1 MIFLSNR
8 CFIKNIFLNKLVLH
22 KIKMGEWLMKELIV
36 GLAGNPNVGKTTV
49 FNQLT
54 GMRQHVGN
62 WPGKTV
68 ERAEG
73 SFKHGDYE
81 YDIIDLPGNYALSA
95 HSMEE
100 IVSRDF
106 IVDDDSDVIVNVV
119 DAANLER
126 NLYLT
131 VQMMELGANLV
142 MALNMND
149 FAKRK
154 EHIINIKL
162 MGELLGFPV
171 VEVNAK
177 TKDGFE
183 ELLTTVEKA
192 AAKPVDSSAK
202 LSYGDELKGH
212 LSDLQALIEQDK
224 SLLDVPSIWTA
235 IKLLEK
241 DSIVIEKVQ
250 QSRMSSKIMMEVDKV
265 SKHLIDIYNEGAEE
279 VIANARYAFIDGLIA
294 EAVKKPAVEKESMTD
309 RIDKIVTNR
318 LLAPF
323 IFLIVIFL
331 LFHLT
336 FTISAPF
343 CEAIEAG
350 FTALSEY
357 LSEAI
362 TNPTLASFICDGL
375 IGGVGGV
382 LVFLPQI
389 IIMFL
394 LLSILEDSGYLAR
407 AAFTLDIVMHKLV
420 GLHGKAFI
428 PMILGFGCGVP
439 AIMAT
444 RTMDNE
450 SDRILAMMLIPFMSC
465 TARMPI
471 YSMFTVA
478 FFAAVPVFA
487 LGPIVITQQTLVVFA
502 MYVIGI
508 VVALIVAAILKRTLF
523 KGMSA
528 PFVMELPTYKVPSLK
543 GVLLHTWDKTKG
555 FLRKAG
561 TIILGASIVIWILS
575 NVPFGVEPGSAE
587 SVLGMIGSAI
597 SPIFA
602 PLGFATWQAGIAI
615 LTGLVAKEVVVST
628 FGTLAGVEED
638 DEEGM
643 SSMIQG
649 LFTPLS
655 SFAFMVFTLLY
666 IPCFAAIGTIKQET
680 NSWKWPLI
688 MSGITL
694 VTAYIVSF
702 LVYNVGLLA
711 GFG

>member
-1 MIFLSNR
+1 
-8 CFIKNIFLNKLVLH
+8 
-22 KIKMGEWLMKELIV
+22 MKKLIV

-73 SFKHGDYE
+73 HFSHGDYE

-149 FAKRK
+149 FAKKK
-154 EHIINIKL
+154 EHIIDIEL
-162 MGELLGFPV
+162 MSELLGFPV
-171 VEVNAK
+171 VEINAK
-177 TKDGFE
+177 TKDGFD

-192 AAKPVDSSAK
+192 AANPIDSSEK
-202 LSYGDELKGH
+202 LSYGNELKGH
-212 LSDLQALIEQDK
+212 LGTIQELIEKDK
-224 SLLDVPSIWTA
+224 DLLDVPSIWTA

-250 QSRMSSKIMMEVDKV
+250 ASPMSSQIMIEVDKV
-265 SKHLIDIYNEGAEE
+265 SAHLHDVFKEGSEE
-279 VIANARYAFIDGLIA
+279 VIANARYSFIGGLMA
-294 EAVKKPAVEKESMTD
+294 EAVKRPAVEKETTTD
-309 RIDKIVTNR
+309 KIDKFVTNR
-318 LLAPF
+318 FLAPI
-323 IFLIVIFL
+323 IFLVVIFVI
-331 LFHLT
+331 FHLT
-336 FTISAPF
+336 FTISGPF
-343 CEAIEAG
+343 CELIEVG
-350 FTALSEY
+350 FEGLVEMIYGALGENM
-357 LSEAI
+357 LS
-362 TNPTLASFICDGL
+362 SFICDGI

-389 IIMFL
+389 IILFL

-407 AAFTLDIVMHKLV
+407 AAFTLDIVMHKVV

-439 AIMAT
+439 AVMAT
-444 RTMDNE
+444 RTMENE
-450 SDRILAMMLIPFMSC
+450 SDRLLAMMLIPFMSC
-465 TARMPI
+465 SARMPI
-471 YSMFTVA
+471 YTMLTSV
-478 FFAAVPVFA
+478 FFAAIPVFA
-487 LGPIVITQQTLVVFA
+487 LGPFVVTQQVVVVDA
-502 MYVIGI
+502 LYILGI

-528 PFVMELPTYKVPSLK
+528 PFVMELPTYKIPSVK
-543 GVLLHTWDKTKG
+543 GVLLHTWEKTKG

-561 TIILGASIVIWILS
+561 TIILVASIVIWVLS
-575 NVPFGVEPGSAE
+575 NVPAGVEPASAD
-587 SVLGMIGSAI
+587 SALGVIGTAV

-602 PLGFATWQAGIAI
+602 PLGFGEWQAGIAI
-615 LTGLVAKEVVVST
+615 ITGLVAKEVVVST
-628 FGTLAGVEED
+628 FASLAGV
-638 DEEGM
+638 DEENEADMDGLVRE
-643 SSMIQG
+643 

-655 SFAFMVFTLLY
+655 SIAFMAFCLLY
-666 IPCFAAIGTIKQET
+666 IPCFAAIGAIKQET
-680 NSWKWPLI
+680 NSFKWPLI

-702 LVYNVGLLA
+702 LIYNVGLLA
-711 GFG
+711 GFS

>member
-1 MIFLSNR
+1 
-8 CFIKNIFLNKLVLH
+8 
-22 KIKMGEWLMKELIV
+22 MKELIV

-73 SFKHGDYE
+73 SFKHVDYE
-81 YDIIDLPGNYALSA
+81 YDVVDLPGNYALSA

-149 FAKRK
+149 FAKKK
-154 EHIINIKL
+154 EHIIDIKL
-162 MGELLGFPV
+162 MSELLGFPV
-171 VEVNAK
+171 IEVNAK
-177 TKDGFE
+177 TKDGFD

-192 AAKPVDSSAK
+192 AAKPIDASVK

-224 SLLDVPSIWTA
+224 SLMDVPSVWTA

-250 QSRMSSKIMMEVDKV
+250 QSSMSSKIMMEVDKV

-279 VIANARYAFIDGLIA
+279 VIANARYAFIDGLVA
-294 EAVKKPAVEKESMTD
+294 EAVKKPAVEKESTTD

-323 IFLIVIFL
+323 IFFGIMFVMFQ
-331 LFHLT
+331 LT
-336 FTISAPF
+336 FTIGAPF
-343 CEAIEAG
+343 QDAIDQLFGSLAEAVAG
-350 FTALSEY
+350 AIPNEY
-357 LSEAI
+357 
-362 TNPTLASFICDGL
+362 LASFICDGI

-382 LVFLPQI
+382 LTFLPI
-389 IIMFL
+389 IILMFL
-394 LLSILEDSGYLAR
+394 FLSILEDCGYLAR

-444 RTMDNE
+444 RTMENE
-450 SDRILAMMLIPFMSC
+450 GDRMLAMMLVPFMSC
-465 TARMPI
+465 TARLPI
-471 YSMFTVA
+471 YAIFISA
-478 FFAAVPVFA
+478 FFAENQGLMLLA
-487 LGPIVITQQTLVVFA
+487 I
-502 MYVIGI
+502 YVLGI
-508 VVALIVAAILKRTLF
+508 VVALIVAGILKRTMF
-523 KGMSA
+523 KGMST

-543 GVLLHTWDKTKG
+543 GVLLHTWDKVKG

-561 TIILGASIVIWILS
+561 TIILACSIVLWALS
-575 NVPFGVEPGSAE
+575 IFPLGVEYGSAD
-587 SVLGMIGSAI
+587 SVLGMLGKVIA
-597 SPIFA
+597 PIFA
-602 PLGFATWQAGIAI
+602 PLGFGFWQAAVAIIA
-615 LTGLVAKEVVVST
+615 GLAAKEVVVAT
-628 FGTLAGVEED
+628 FGTLAGMEED
-638 DEEGM
+638 DEEGIT
-643 SSMIQG
+643 SLVQST
-649 LFTPLS
+649 FTPLS
-655 SFAFMVFTLLY
+655 SFSFMAFTLLY
-666 IPCFAAIGTIKQET
+666 TPCFAAIGAIKQET
-680 NSWKWPLI
+680 NSYKWALT
-688 MSGITL
+688 MCAITL

-702 LVYNVGLLA
+702 LIFNIGTLA
-711 GFG
+711 GFA

>member
-1 MIFLSNR
+1 
-8 CFIKNIFLNKLVLH
+8 
-22 KIKMGEWLMKELIV
+22 MGELIV

-73 SFKHGDYE
+73 SFKHGSYE
-81 YDIIDLPGNYALSA
+81 YDIVDLPGNYALSA

-106 IVDDDSDVIVNVV
+106 IVDDDSDVIINVV

-149 FAKRK
+149 FAKK
-154 EHIINIKL
+154 KDHIIDIKL
-162 MGELLGFPV
+162 MSELLGFPV

-177 TKDGFE
+177 TKDGFDK
-183 ELLTTVEKA
+183 LLTTVEKA
-192 AAKPVDSSAK
+192 SKNPIDSSAK
-202 LSYGDELKGH
+202 LSYGDELKEH
-212 LSDLQALIEQDK
+212 LADLQALIEQDK
-224 SLLDVPSIWTA
+224 NLLDVPSIWTA

-250 QSRMSSKIMMEVDKV
+250 QSSMSSKIMMEVDKV

-279 VIANARYAFIDGLIA
+279 VIANARYAFISGLMA
-294 EAVKKPAVEKESMTD
+294 ESVKKPQVEKETTTD
-309 RIDKIVTNR
+309 KIDKIITNR

-323 IFLIVIFL
+323 IFLGIMFL
-331 LFHLT
+331 MFHLT
-336 FTISAPF
+336 YTISAPF
-343 CEAIEAG
+343 QGMIDDGFIMLADFVAG
-350 FTALSEY
+350 YISNEY
-357 LSEAI
+357 LR
-362 TNPTLASFICDGL
+362 SFVCNGI

-382 LVFLPQI
+382 LVFLPI
-389 IIMFL
+389 IILMFL
-394 LLSILEDSGYLAR
+394 FLSILEDCGYLAR
-407 AAFTLDIVMHKLV
+407 AAFTLDIIMHKLV

-444 RTMDNE
+444 RTMENE
-450 SDRILAMMLIPFMSC
+450 SDRLLAMMLVPFMSC
-465 TARMPI
+465 TARAPI
-471 YSMFTVA
+471 YAIFVAA
-478 FFAAVPVFA
+478 FF
-487 LGPIVITQQTLVVFA
+487 TQYQSVMVTL
-502 MYVIGI
+502 MYVIGV

-528 PFVMELPTYKVPSLK
+528 PFVMELPTYKIPSLK
-543 GVLLHTWDKTKG
+543 GVLLHTWEKVKG

-561 TIILGASIVIWILS
+561 TIILVCSIVLWILS
-575 NVPFGVEPGSAE
+575 SFPLGVEYGSE
-587 SVLGMIGSAI
+587 QSVLGMLGNVIA
-597 SPIFA
+597 PIFA
-602 PLGFATWQAGIAI
+602 PLGFGFWQAAVAIIA
-615 LTGLVAKEVVVST
+615 GLAAKEVVVST
-628 FGTLAGVEED
+628 FGTLSGMEED
-638 DEEGM
+638 DEDGIT
-643 SSMIQG
+643 S
-649 LFTPLS
+649 LVHDTFTPLS
-655 SFAFMVFTLLY
+655 AFSFMVFTLLY
-666 IPCFAAIGTIKQET
+666 IPCFATIGAIKQET
-680 NSWKWPLI
+680 NGFKWPLI
-688 MSGITL
+688 MCGITL

-702 LVYNVGLLA
+702 LVFQIGGLA

>member
-1 MIFLSNR
+1 
-8 CFIKNIFLNKLVLH
+8 
-22 KIKMGEWLMKELIV
+22 MKELIV

-73 SFKHGDYE
+73 SFKHGEYE
-81 YDIIDLPGNYALSA
+81 YDVVDLPGNYALSA

-106 IVDDDSDVIVNVV
+106 IVDDDSDVIINVV

-149 FAKRK
+149 FAKK
-154 EHIINIKL
+154 KDHIIDIKL
-162 MGELLGFPV
+162 MSELLGFPV

-177 TKDGFE
+177 NKDGFD

-192 AAKPVDSSAK
+192 AANPVDSSVK
-202 LSYGDELKGH
+202 LSYGDELRQH
-212 LSDLQALIEQDK
+212 LADIQAIIEQDK

-241 DSIVIEKVQ
+241 DTIVIEKVQ
-250 QSRMSSKIMMEVDKV
+250 KSSMSSKIMMEVDKV
-265 SKHLIDIYNEGAEE
+265 SKHLIDVFDEGAEE
-279 VIANARYAFIDGLIA
+279 VIANARYAFIGGLMA
-294 EAVKKPAVEKESMTD
+294 EAVKRPDVEKETTTD
-309 RIDKIVTNR
+309 KIDKIVTNR

-323 IFLIVIFL
+323 IFLGIIFL
-331 LFHLT
+331 MFHLT
-336 FTISAPF
+336 YTIGSPF
-343 CEAIEAG
+343 QNMIEEGFAALAEAVAG
-350 FTALSEY
+350 YISNEY
-357 LSEAI
+357 
-362 TNPTLASFICDGL
+362 LASFICSGI

-382 LVFLPQI
+382 LTFLPI
-389 IIMFL
+389 IILMFL
-394 LLSILEDSGYLAR
+394 FLSILEDCGYLAR
-407 AAFTLDIVMHKLV
+407 AAFTLDIIMHKLV

-444 RTMDNE
+444 RTMENE
-450 SDRILAMMLIPFMSC
+450 SDRLLAMMLVPFMSC
-465 TARMPI
+465 TARAPI
-471 YSMFTVA
+471 YAIFVAA
-478 FFAAVPVFA
+478 FFTQHQA
-487 LGPIVITQQTLVVFA
+487 LMVTL

-508 VVALIVAAILKRTLF
+508 IVALIVAAILKRTLF

-528 PFVMELPTYKVPSLK
+528 PFVMELPTYKIPSVK
-543 GVLLHTWDKTKG
+543 GVLLHTWEKVKG

-561 TIILGASIVIWILS
+561 TIILVCSIVLWILS
-575 NVPFGVEPGSAE
+575 SFPLGVEYGSE
-587 SVLGMIGSAI
+587 RSVLGMIGTFIA
-597 SPIFA
+597 PIFA
-602 PLGFATWQAGIAI
+602 PLGFGTWQAAVAIIA
-615 LTGLVAKEVVVST
+615 GLAAKEVVVST
-628 FGTLAGVEED
+628 FGTLAGMEED
-638 DEEGM
+638 DEEGIT
-643 SSMIQG
+643 SLIQET
-649 LFTPLS
+649 FTPLS

-666 IPCFAAIGTIKQET
+666 IPCFAVIGAIKQET
-680 NSWKWPLI
+680 NGFKWPLI
-688 MSGITL
+688 MCGITL

-702 LVYNVGLLA
+702 LVFQIGGLL
-711 GFG
+711 GFA